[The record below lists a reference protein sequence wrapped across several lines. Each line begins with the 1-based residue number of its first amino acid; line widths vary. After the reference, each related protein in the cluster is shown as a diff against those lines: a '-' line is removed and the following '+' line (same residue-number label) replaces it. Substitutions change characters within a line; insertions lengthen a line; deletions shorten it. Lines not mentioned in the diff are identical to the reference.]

1 MLGILDNETSLEKE
15 INGIQVGKEEI
26 KLFLFVDNMMV
37 FVESPKESTKIS

>member
-37 FVESPKESTKIS
+37 FVENPKESTKIS